1 MVVVVQP
8 KAKADNMQYET
19 LKAHI
24 IDLHS
29 LIARVSALG
38 LKLNQALASSNN
50 KTKTKGA
57 TALNLLSAATLLVDR
72 VAAQFGQS
80 AFDLQPL
87 SEDSLQTYLT
97 EQQETVQKRF
107 DVAFRGMAG
116 MLNLTESAME
126 ETTTAS
132 AILLNKAIEGLL
144 DEIESL
150 LDGDDEAGAAMKAMK
165 PRQQIGEESD
175 PLKAASDLNYS
186 LRAAAR

>member
-24 IDLHS
+24 LDLHS

-38 LKLNQALASSNN
+38 SKLNQALASNN
-50 KTKTKGA
+50 SKTKTRGA

-80 AFDLQPL
+80 VFDLQPL
-87 SEDSLQTYLT
+87 STVAVETYLN
-97 EQQETVQKRF
+97 EQQATVQRRF

-116 MLNLTESAME
+116 MLNLSEEAME
-126 ETTTAS
+126 EATTAS
-132 AILLNKAIEGLL
+132 AILLNKAIEALL
-144 DEIESL
+144 DEIETL
-150 LDGDDEAGAAMKAMK
+150 LDGDDEAGAAMKEMK
-165 PRQQIGEESD
+165 PRREIGEESD
-175 PLKAASDLNYS
+175 AMQTANDLNYN
-186 LRAAAR
+186 LRAVAR